1 MSDAGK
7 HGKDAV
13 QHGHGQHGY
22 AKESLV
28 AEKMPRPV
36 TADVEVVE
44 TSEGPELLFAEDASL
59 SPAQNRTTQ
68 QMLRLYGSPVRP
80 TPRRVLASGAS
91 WTAAGTGSST
101 SPPSRVENGGR

>member
-7 HGKDAV
+7 HEKDAV

-68 QMLRLYGSPVRP
+68 QMLRLYGSLCGQRP
-80 TPRRVLASGAS
+80 GEYWPQALLDT
-91 WTAAGTGSST
+91 AGTFNR
-101 SPPSRVENGGR
+101 PPFPRQNGGR